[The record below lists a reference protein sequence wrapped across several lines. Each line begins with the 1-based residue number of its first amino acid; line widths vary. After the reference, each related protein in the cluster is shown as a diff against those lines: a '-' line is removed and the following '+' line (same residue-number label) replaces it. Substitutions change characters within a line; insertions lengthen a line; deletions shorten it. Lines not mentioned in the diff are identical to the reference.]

1 MLINTMEEESLSEGM
16 VSQITVEYKMFGS
29 DKMELMEG
37 IGRAIRH
44 IYYGVCGM
52 LMKNP
57 YFLTKENY
65 SPVDMAGTHQLAGII
80 VDLTLSGHD
89 GRIVCRDG
97 SSGFGSYQGCGR
109 IHLKMKRD
117 KQLVGTSIEVIVK

>member
-37 IGRAIRH
+37 IGRAIRR

-57 YFLTKENY
+57 YFLTKLIFFWRIMSQAKIISMPIG
-65 SPVDMAGTHQLAGII
+65 SPEVSII
-80 VDLTLSGHD
+80 TQNM
-89 GRIVCRDG
+89 I
-97 SSGFGSYQGCGR
+97 
-109 IHLKMKRD
+109 
-117 KQLVGTSIEVIVK
+117 

>member
-37 IGRAIRH
+37 IGRAIRR

-65 SPVDMAGTHQLAGII
+65 SPDMTDVLCAGMAHR
-80 VDLTLSGHD
+80 DL
-89 GRIVCRDG
+89 GRIRDVDA
-97 SSGFGSYQGCGR
+97 F
-109 IHLKMKRD
+109 I
-117 KQLVGTSIEVIVK
+117 

>member
-29 DKMELMEG
+29 DLMEG
-37 IGRAIRH
+37 IGRAIRR

-57 YFLTKENY
+57 YFLTKEIY
-65 SPVDMAGTHQLAGII
+65 SPVDMAGIHQLAGII

>member
-37 IGRAIRH
+37 IGRAIRR

-52 LMKNP
+52 LMTNP

-65 SPVDMAGTHQLAGII
+65 SPVDMAGIHQLAGII

-89 GRIVCRDG
+89 GRIAGMAHRDLD
-97 SSGFGSYQGCGR
+97 R
-109 IHLKMKRD
+109 IRD
-117 KQLVGTSIEVIVK
+117 VDAFI

>member
-37 IGRAIRH
+37 IGRAIRR

-65 SPVDMAGTHQLAGII
+65 SPVDMAGIHQLAGII

-117 KQLVGTSIEVIVK
+117 KQLVK

>member
-37 IGRAIRH
+37 IGRAIRR

-57 YFLTKENY
+57 YL
-65 SPVDMAGTHQLAGII
+65 
-80 VDLTLSGHD
+80 
-89 GRIVCRDG
+89 
-97 SSGFGSYQGCGR
+97 SYQGKLFPGRYGRNTSAGRNHCGFDIIR
-109 IHLKMKRD
+109 
-117 KQLVGTSIEVIVK
+117 T